1 MRSTIQNDDPIVIF
15 GESDETSSH
24 LKKPI
29 DHKLMM
35 QKDASYN
42 SNISNSDILTPGTL
56 D

>member
-1 MRSTIQNDDPIVIF
+1 MRSTIKNDDHIVIF
-15 GESDETSSH
+15 GESDETASH

-35 QKDASYN
+35 QRDASYN
-42 SNISNSDILTPGTL
+42 SNISSSDILTPGTL